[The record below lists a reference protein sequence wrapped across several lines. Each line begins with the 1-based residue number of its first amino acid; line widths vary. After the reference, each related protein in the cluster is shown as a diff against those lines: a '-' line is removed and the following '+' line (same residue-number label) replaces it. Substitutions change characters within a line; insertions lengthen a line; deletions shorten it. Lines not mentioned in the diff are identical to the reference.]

1 MSKQTMINTYAK
13 ESGRIW
19 ATHLDP
25 RLGTWCCCTAPSPHW
40 TRSLQKYTHA
50 ITTSPRTQPNS
61 SNAQAEPV
69 NQKPE
74 LTWDSGD
81 DLPHLQPI
89 CEDEPK
95 HTSGIRIGEPSPQ
108 IRGGPAEI
116 RGGKGDETGGERL
129 TEYGGL
135 AGIVEAEDEDAC
147 LAVAEERREE
157 PREHDAHG
165 DARGLAPAAAL
176 GIRSSGLGAG
186 RDLGF
191 GGRGVEEDLEE
202 DEREWAGAR
211 EYRRR
216 GTATPRPVGGESRW
230 WEFGVIFLP
239 TRLFG
244 FGRKVWEAS
253 TKRINIWNFLKNY
266 VYYHDTKS

>member
-1 MSKQTMINTYAK
+1 MSKQPMINTYAK

-25 RLGTWCCCTAPSPHW
+25 RLGTWCYCTAPSPHW

-191 GGRGVEEDLEE
+191 GGRGGGGRSGGRWEGVSWRARVPKTRNGDSA
-202 DEREWAGAR
+202 AG
-211 EYRRR
+211 RR
-216 GTATPRPVGGESRW
+216 GKVDGGGS
-230 WEFGVIFLP
+230 V
-239 TRLFG
+239 LF
-244 FGRKVWEAS
+244 FFNSFVWF
-253 TKRINIWNFLKNY
+253 W
-266 VYYHDTKS
+266 